1 MSTSKI
7 VGVIFFLQCRDRAS
21 KAFFKNAFYREDNVA
36 FTTRRP
42 QELN

>member
-7 VGVIFFLQCRDRAS
+7 VGWFFLQCRDRAS
-21 KAFFKNAFYREDNVA
+21 KDFFKNAFYREDNVA